1 MIPKS
6 CRCFDCLFHF
16 HSCALQCL
24 PPHYVLEASETL
36 ADRGSKARRLINPWP
51 QPQAETHQF
60 PLSSALPL
68 TPTYFTFKMISS
80 SPPLFGIHPAMTIR
94 SLIQSYFIVL
104 PFPYP
109 MTCSPPASSFMNNG
123 LCALFI
129 RITFRFLF
137 VGLINS
143 PLVHISSI

>member
-1 MIPKS
+1 MP
-6 CRCFDCLFHF
+6 LFW
-16 HSCALQCL
+16 L
-24 PPHYVLEASETL
+24 PLSFSPLRLAVSSSSLCVRSFRDPGRQRLGGSEAQ
-36 ADRGSKARRLINPWP
+36 RLINPWP

-60 PLSSALPL
+60 PLSSAFPL
-68 TPTYFTFKMISS
+68 TPIYFTFKMISS

-109 MTCSPPASSFMNNG
+109 ITCSPPASSFMNNG